1 MEEVPK
7 ICLNMI
13 IKNESKIITRLL
25 DSLLFFIDYYVICDT
40 GSTDNTLEV
49 LEEYFKD
56 KSIQGKVIQEPF
68 VDFGTTR
75 SYALK
80 QCENEPNSDYILL
93 LAWHL
98 TQPIIKKWKMRGLKS
113 KFIVPLPEVKII

>member
-40 GSTDNTLEV
+40 GSTDNTIEV

-56 KSIQGKVIQEPF
+56 KEIKGKIIQKKFEN
-68 VDFGTTR
+68 FGTTR
-75 SYALK
+75 TYALK
-80 QCENEPNSDYILL
+80 ACENEPNS
-93 LAWHL
+93 
-98 TQPIIKKWKMRGLKS
+98 II
-113 KFIVPLPEVKII
+113 FYY